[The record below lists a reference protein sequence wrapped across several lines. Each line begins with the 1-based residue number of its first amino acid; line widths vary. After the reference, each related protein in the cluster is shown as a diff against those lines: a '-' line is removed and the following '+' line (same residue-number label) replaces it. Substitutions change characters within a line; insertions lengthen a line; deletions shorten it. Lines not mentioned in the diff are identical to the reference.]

1 MSIIFLTSV
10 ILEFTYFDKNSY
22 MSLNFN
28 FWCSEQYQIWRKSVN
43 NQKSSSFFCVN
54 IDMLGGATEN
64 TVAEGKIEE
73 LNTNLIF
80 KSLYEGLSDSKFIP
94 AFADPCT
101 LENHPGWPLRNL
113 LLLLTK
119 CCPERLQKG
128 LQVFCFRQQIVKAEG
143 DSPNK
148 ITASNSLLFRIG
160 LRTDETAT
168 PDLQDIFTGK

>member
-1 MSIIFLTSV
+1 M
-10 ILEFTYFDKNSY
+10 LE
-22 MSLNFN
+22 
-28 FWCSEQYQIWRKSVN
+28 
-43 NQKSSSFFCVN
+43 
-54 IDMLGGATEN
+54 GATESAA
-64 TVAEGKIEE
+64 TEGKIEE
-73 LNTNLIF
+73 LNTKPIF
-80 KSLYEGLSDSKFIP
+80 KTLHEGLSDGKFIP

-119 CCPERLQKG
+119 CFPERLQKG

-160 LRTDETAT
+160 LRTNETAT

>member
-1 MSIIFLTSV
+1 M
-10 ILEFTYFDKNSY
+10 
-22 MSLNFN
+22 
-28 FWCSEQYQIWRKSVN
+28 N
-43 NQKSSSFFCVN
+43 NRKSSSFFCVN
-54 IDMLGGATEN
+54 LDMLEGATESAA
-64 TVAEGKIEE
+64 TEGKIEE
-73 LNTNLIF
+73 LNTKPIF
-80 KSLYEGLSDSKFIP
+80 KTLHEGLSDSKFIP

-119 CCPERLQKG
+119 CYPERLQKG

>member
-1 MSIIFLTSV
+1 
-10 ILEFTYFDKNSY
+10 
-22 MSLNFN
+22 
-28 FWCSEQYQIWRKSVN
+28 
-43 NQKSSSFFCVN
+43 
-54 IDMLGGATEN
+54 MLGGATES
-64 TVAEGKIEE
+64 AAKEGKIEE
-73 LNTNLIF
+73 LNTKPIF
-80 KSLYEGLSDSKFIP
+80 KTLHEGLSDSKFIP

-119 CCPERLQKG
+119 YYPERLQKG
-128 LQVFCFRQQIVKAEG
+128 LQVFCFRQQIVKGEG

-160 LRTDETAT
+160 LGADDTAM

>member
-1 MSIIFLTSV
+1 
-10 ILEFTYFDKNSY
+10 
-22 MSLNFN
+22 
-28 FWCSEQYQIWRKSVN
+28 
-43 NQKSSSFFCVN
+43 
-54 IDMLGGATEN
+54 MLGGATEN

-80 KSLYEGLSDSKFIP
+80 KSLDEGLSDSKFIP

-168 PDLQDIFTGK
+168 PDLQDIFTGM

>member
-1 MSIIFLTSV
+1 M
-10 ILEFTYFDKNSY
+10 
-22 MSLNFN
+22 
-28 FWCSEQYQIWRKSVN
+28 N
-43 NQKSSSFFCVN
+43 NRKSSSFFCVN
-54 IDMLGGATEN
+54 LDMLEGATESAA
-64 TVAEGKIEE
+64 TEGKIEE
-73 LNTNLIF
+73 LNTKPIF
-80 KSLYEGLSDSKFIP
+80 KTLHEGLSDSKFIP